1 MTIAELRPGHII
13 ASRFT
18 VQSALGH
25 AKGTSTYEVV
35 AAPNRALALRLYDP
49 VVRTLP
55 KAIADLQRYE
65 ILTNALPD
73 NIVLHIVESGTDPQT
88 GSLYSATELSPH
100 PSLAQLVE
108 ICPLS
113 PAEMAVVLTNLGRAM
128 DLAHASGAHHLGLRP
143 HNIFVGPAPSY
154 DVRVADFGTALVRDL
169 CPPDKIGQHTAWLA
183 PEQMQ
188 SEGSGGQETDVFAAA
203 LVAFFALTS
212 RSYWR
217 SCRSKSI
224 DTVRWRSE
232 ISLPIDSAVAR
243 AAELSVELPP
253 GLDSVFARALARD
266 PAQRFPTIGEFAV
279 AFRAVVLP
287 DEAANPLPAQAIE
300 VEQSPPPPPSPS
312 ESRVRPWRIA
322 SYAIAAGS
330 VLAIAG
336 IVWATARASRTTPH
350 VEREVA
356 DETPQPAPRVVE
368 PTPVETA
375 PAASMAALPAASV
388 PAPPPSDQAPTAAS
402 AEAASAEAPAPEPP
416 VAAAAT
422 AIAPK
427 GNVIIVTCT
436 PPCDVIYVDGK
447 KVPLVGQPIIVP
459 PGKHMV
465 TGTSGGLRPQNQLVR
480 VKPGEPTNLD
490 LTFPVPASSATAIP
504 AARPAPRPAKKPC
517 GKFLKRCD

>member
-1 MTIAELRPGHII
+1 M
-13 ASRFT
+13 
-18 VQSALGH
+18 
-25 AKGTSTYEVV
+25 
-35 AAPNRALALRLYDP
+35 
-49 VVRTLP
+49 
-55 KAIADLQRYE
+55 
-65 ILTNALPD
+65 
-73 NIVLHIVESGTDPQT
+73 
-88 GSLYSATELSPH
+88 
-100 PSLAQLVE
+100 
-108 ICPLS
+108 
-113 PAEMAVVLTNLGRAM
+113 
-128 DLAHASGAHHLGLRP
+128 
-143 HNIFVGPAPSY
+143 GPAPSY

-169 CPPDKIGQHTAWLA
+169 CPSDKIGQHTAWLA
-183 PEQMQ
+183 PEQVQ

-217 SCRSKSI
+217 SCRSKSL
-224 DTVRWRSE
+224 DTVRWRSR
-232 ISLPIDSAVAR
+232 SLPIDSAVQR
-243 AAELSVELPP
+243 AAELSVELPL

-279 AFRAVVLP
+279 AFRAAVLP

-300 VEQSPPPPPSPS
+300 VEHSPPPPS
-312 ESRVRPWRIA
+312 ESRVRPWKIA
-322 SYAIAAGS
+322 SYAIVAGS

-336 IVWATARASRTTPH
+336 IVWATARASKTTPR
-350 VEREVA
+350 VERELA

-368 PTPVETA
+368 PPPIETA
-375 PAASMAALPAASV
+375 PPASMAALPAASV

-402 AEAASAEAPAPEPP
+402 AEAPAPEPP
-416 VAAAAT
+416 VAASAT

-490 LTFPVPASSATAIP
+490 LIFPVPASSATAIP

>member
-1 MTIAELRPGHII
+1 VTIAELRPGHII

-18 VQSALGH
+18 VQSTLGH
-25 AKGTSTYEVV
+25 GKGTSTYEVV
-35 AAPNRALALRLYDP
+35 AVPNRALALRLYDP

-55 KAIADLQRYE
+55 KAIADLQAYE

-73 NIVLHIVESGTDPQT
+73 NIVLHIVESGIDPQT

-143 HNIFVGPAPSY
+143 SNIFVGPAPSY

-169 CPPDKIGQHTAWLA
+169 CPSDKIEQRTAWLA

-217 SCRSKSI
+217 SCRSKSL

-232 ISLPIDSAVAR
+232 ISLPTDSAAER
-243 AAELSVELPP
+243 AAELSVELPA
-253 GLDSVFARALARD
+253 GLDPVFARALARD
-266 PAQRFPTIGEFAV
+266 PSQRFSTVGEFAV
-279 AFRAVVLP
+279 AFRAAVLP
-287 DEAANPLPAQAIE
+287 GEAANPLPAEAIE
-300 VEQSPPPPPSPS
+300 VDPSPPSPS
-312 ESRVRPWRIA
+312 ESRVRPWKIA
-322 SYAIAAGS
+322 SYAVAAGS

-336 IVWATARASRTTPH
+336 IVWATARASKIAPR
-350 VEREVA
+350 VERELA
-356 DETPQPAPRVVE
+356 DEAPQSAPRVVE
-368 PTPVETA
+368 SPPIETA
-375 PAASMAALPAASV
+375 SAASVAALPAASV
-388 PAPPPSDQAPTAAS
+388 PAPPGDQAPTAAS
-402 AEAASAEAPAPEPP
+402 AEAPAPESP
-416 VAAAAT
+416 VAAAAS
-422 AIAPK
+422 AIAP
-427 GNVIIVTCT
+427 GRNGIIVTCT

-447 KVPLVGQPIIVP
+447 KVPLVGQPIMVP

-490 LTFPVPASSATAIP
+490 LTFPVPSSSP
-504 AARPAPRPAKKPC
+504 AATPAPRPAKKPC